1 MDAREICEFHNNCP
15 SAQSS
20 MTESEFAKRESMTN
34 KGNSFHKQS
43 TGAVSRGDFQF
54 PRKPRDQM
62 IKLAH
67 ITDVHLDEFYAPVSL
82 KNYILCP

>member
-20 MTESEFAKRESMTN
+20 MTESKFAKRKWLTN
-34 KGNSFHKQS
+34 KGNNSHKQH
-43 TGAVSRGDFQF
+43 TGAGSGGDFRF
-54 PRKPRDQM
+54 PRKSRDQM

-67 ITDVHLDEFYAPVSL
+67 ITDVHLDEFYAPVS
-82 KNYILCP
+82 